1 MQTKRSFE
9 MRKLLF
15 GGIVFVL
22 AMVVWKLYLHYETKQ
37 FIQNLPKL
45 PKSELWQLDS
55 TLEPVPTTPL
65 NTESNEPM
73 ADISED
79 TSDTSAIIIAEGTN
93 TPVTNLVFEDIS
105 VEQLPE
111 PDETRLPSELEK
123 LFLAYYPVHEEVTEI
138 SKVLRPLLDQHLLG
152 SRRIREILL
161 NDLPASVDGP
171 ERQAFYAEMAEI
183 EAWNDEVEPTIF
195 ELHEKRTLLSNERST
210 LLATYGISSYHEF
223 DKLHGNAYEVWKTE

>member
-1 MQTKRSFE
+1 
-9 MRKLLF
+9 MRKLIF

-22 AMVVWKLYLHYETKQ
+22 AMVVWKLYLDYETKQ
-37 FIQNLPKL
+37 FIQNLPRL
-45 PKSELWQLDS
+45 PESELRQVDS
-55 TLEPVPTTPL
+55 PLEPVPTTSL
-65 NTESNEPM
+65 NTESNAVM
-73 ADISED
+73 ADMSED
-79 TSDTSAIIIAEGTN
+79 TSDTSVIIITEIAN
-93 TPVTNLVFEDIS
+93 TPVTDSVFENTS
-105 VEQLPE
+105 LEQLPE
-111 PDETRLPSELEK
+111 PDETRFPSELEK
-123 LFLAYYPVHEEVTEI
+123 LFSAYYPIHEEVTEI

-171 ERQAFYAEMAEI
+171 KRQALYAEMTEI

-195 ELHEKRTLLSNERST
+195 ELHDKRTLLSNERST